1 MNGKPMRLAQSAL
14 ALSVAAVL
22 AGCASLSDDGG
33 FGSVATNAGERI
45 GAKPAVMRSERDAA
59 QVAALVNEKL
69 AQPLTAE
76 DAVQVAVINNRSLQA
91 KYWEVGIAEAEL
103 VQAGR
108 IENPGFSFVRTTS
121 GDEVSYERT
130 FTTSLINLIT
140 LPLSSRIEARR
151 FEQARLNI
159 VADIVEHAAQTRR
172 AYFEAVAAEQGL
184 AYARQ
189 VQSAAEASAELMA
202 RMAKV
207 GNSSALDLARE
218 EAFLADA
225 VAETA
230 RSITEAA
237 KSREEL
243 ARLMGLW
250 GAQVQFKLPAHLPDL
265 PAEPLALPDL
275 ERLAVTERLDIQAA
289 RLHVRETASNLGLT
303 RATRFV
309 NVLELGYI
317 NGRSGEE
324 RETGYEISLEIPLF
338 DWGSARTARA
348 EATYM
353 QAANELAQTA
363 IEARSQARESYV
375 AYRASYDLARHYR
388 DRVIPLRKQI
398 ADETLLRYNGMLVG
412 VFELL
417 ADAREQAEA
426 VKASIDAT
434 KEFWIAQTDM
444 QAAIGGKL
452 SATGH
457 TKEQQQ

>member
-1 MNGKPMRLAQSAL
+1 MKGKHTRMAKHVL
-14 ALSVAAVL
+14 ALSLAAAL
-22 AGCASLSDDGG
+22 TGCATLSDDGG
-33 FGSVATNAGERI
+33 FGPVATNAGERI
-45 GAKPAVMRSERDAA
+45 GAKPAVMRSDRDTA
-59 QVAALVNEKL
+59 QVAAVVNEKL
-69 AQPLTAE
+69 ARPLTAE
-76 DAVQVAVINNRSLQA
+76 DAVQIAVINSRALQA

-103 VQAGR
+103 VEAGR

-121 GDEVSYERT
+121 GEEVSYERT

-151 FEQARLNI
+151 FERERLA
-159 VADIVEHAAQTRR
+159 VAAEIVEHAAETRR

-184 AYARQ
+184 AYSRQ

-207 GNSSALDLARE
+207 GNSSALDVARE

-230 RSITEAA
+230 RATTEAVQA
-237 KSREEL
+237 REEL

-250 GAQVQFKLPAHLPDL
+250 GAQVQFKLPERLPDL
-265 PAEPLALPDL
+265 PAEPLAQPDL
-275 ERLAVTERLDIQAA
+275 ERLAVSERLDIQAA
-289 RLHVRETASNLGLT
+289 RLRVRETASNLGLT
-303 RATRFV
+303 RATRFI

-363 IEARSQARESYV
+363 IDARSEARERYV

-417 ADAREQAEA
+417 EDARDQAEA

-434 KEFWIAQTDM
+434 RDFWIAQTNL

-452 SATGH
+452 SADGQK
-457 TKEQQQ
+457 KEQQQ

>member
-1 MNGKPMRLAQSAL
+1 MKGKHMRFAQTAF
-14 ALSVAAVL
+14 ALSVAAAL
-22 AGCASLSDDGG
+22 TGCATLSDDGG
-33 FGSVATNAGERI
+33 FGPVATNAAGRI
-45 GAKPAVMRSERDAA
+45 GATPAVMRTDSDTR
-59 QVAALVNEKL
+59 QVTALVNEKL

-76 DAVQVAVINNRSLQA
+76 DAVQIAVINNRALQA

-108 IENPGFSFVRTTS
+108 LENPGFSFKRTTS
-121 GDEVSYERT
+121 GEQVAYERT
-130 FTTSLINLIT
+130 FTASLVNLIT

-151 FEQARLNI
+151 FEQARLT
-159 VADIVEHAAQTRR
+159 VAADIVEHAAETRR
-172 AYFEAVAAEQGL
+172 AWFEAVAAEQSL
-184 AYARQ
+184 AYSRQ

-207 GNSSALDLARE
+207 GNSSALDQARE

-230 RSITEAA
+230 RAITEAA
-237 KSREEL
+237 RTREAL
-243 ARLMGLW
+243 GRLMGVW
-250 GAQVQFKLPAHLPDL
+250 GAQTQFKLPDRLPEL
-265 PAEPLALPDL
+265 PAEPLAQPDL
-275 ERLAVTERLDIQAA
+275 ERLAVNERLDIQAA

-303 RATRFV
+303 RATRFI

-363 IEARSQARESYV
+363 INARSEAREAYV

-426 VKASIDAT
+426 VKSYIDAT
-434 KEFWIAQTDM
+434 RDFWIAQTNM

-452 SATGH
+452 SATGR